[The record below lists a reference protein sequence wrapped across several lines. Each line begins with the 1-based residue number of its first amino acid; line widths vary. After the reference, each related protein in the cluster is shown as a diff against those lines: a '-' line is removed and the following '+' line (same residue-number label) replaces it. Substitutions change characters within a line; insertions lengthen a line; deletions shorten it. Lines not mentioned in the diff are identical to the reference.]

1 MRRDEPQAAK
11 VVDEYLARSGT
22 KEADVRYLR
31 LRAPRAWLAVLID
44 AKTAA
49 PVKMLISEKI

>member
-1 MRRDEPQAAK
+1 
-11 VVDEYLARSGT
+11 
-22 KEADVRYLR
+22 VRYLR

-44 AKTAA
+44 AKTGE